1 VELANSKASVKGN
14 TAKSLT
20 WKQLCGLLGTAPLV
34 VHGEWVEGLSSSGVA
49 GCQFAEVEVDTET
62 GLVKVLRIVAVQDCG
77 LVLDR
82 LTAESQVIGGV
93 IQGISYALYEDR
105 LMDPLTGTHINPT
118 FENYKIVGA
127 LEIPPIEAYIYDEPE
142 RGVIGIGEPP
152 TIPTSGAIANAIYHA
167 IGVRVRELP
176 MTPDRV
182 LAALRS

>member
-1 VELANSKASVKGN
+1 MGTTPLLA
-14 TAKSLT
+14 
-20 WKQLCGLLGTAPLV
+20 
-34 VHGEWVEGLSSSGVA
+34 HGEWLEGLSSAGVA

-62 GLVKVLRIVAVQDCG
+62 GVVTVLRMLAVQDCG
-77 LVLDR
+77 LVLNR

-105 LMDPLTGTHINPT
+105 LMDPLTGVLINPT

-127 LEIPPIEAYIYDEPE
+127 LEMPKIEVIIYDQPE

-152 TIPTSGAIANAIYHA
+152 TIPTSAAIANAVYHA
-167 IGVRVRELP
+167 TGKRMRELP

-182 LAALRS
+182 LAVLHS